1 MYTDR
6 RSTMGVNHF
15 ESLIPVAD
23 NKEVKAED
31 KTADAVV
38 SDDTSSDDF
47 ADTAVWENNKALTEN
62 SEGSVQLD
70 VESLVAEF
78 EAEAGDGVDAN
89 GRIRRRLEAIAERKR
104 RHEELEDFEDY
115 KID

>member
-1 MYTDR
+1 
-6 RSTMGVNHF
+6 MGANHF

-23 NKEVKAED
+23 KKEVKAD
-31 KTADAVV
+31 DQTADAVV
-38 SDDTSSDDF
+38 SDDAGADDF
-47 ADTAVWENNKALTEN
+47 ADTVVWENNKSLTEN

-70 VESLVAEF
+70 VDSLVAEF
-78 EAEAGDGVDAN
+78 EAEAAEGVDAN

-115 KID
+115 EID